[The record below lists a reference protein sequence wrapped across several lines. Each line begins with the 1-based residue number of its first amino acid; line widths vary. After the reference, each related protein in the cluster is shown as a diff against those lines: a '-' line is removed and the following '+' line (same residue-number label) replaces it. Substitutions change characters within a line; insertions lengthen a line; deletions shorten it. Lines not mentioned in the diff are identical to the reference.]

1 MSTAM
6 PKKPDE
12 ASHIENRVRALIVDD
27 EAMGRSLLRCLL
39 RSIDEVE
46 VIDEAET
53 ASEAV
58 QKITALRPD
67 LVFMDIEMPG
77 GNGID
82 LLYGLPS
89 QPFVIF
95 VTAHAEFVLPALEF
109 QVIDY
114 LLKPVQQQRLVGS
127 VIRARQRI
135 SERRLAGLATR
146 IATAASGLR
155 FEPAAADAAPQA
167 KYASQIVIRIRRRI
181 FWLDVGDIAWIE
193 GASQYCQV
201 HATSGDYMLSRS
213 LASFESELDP
223 QRFFRVHRSAIV
235 NMAHVREIR
244 SSGDAGHHLY
254 LQGGQAVPISR
265 SRRDVRRKL
274 VEAIAGLGSGAN
286 SALAG
291 DGFSRR

>member
-1 MSTAM
+1 MLIEQNET
-6 PKKPDE
+6 
-12 ASHIENRVRALIVDD
+12 SHIGNRVRALIVDD
-27 EAMGRSLLRCLL
+27 EEMGRSLLRCLL
-39 RSIDEVE
+39 RSIDGVE
-46 VIDEAET
+46 VIDEATT

-114 LLKPVQQQRLVGS
+114 LLKPVQPQRLAGS

-146 IATAASGLR
+146 IANATSGLH
-155 FEPAAADAAPQA
+155 FEPAAAGAAPRA
-167 KYASQIVIRIRRRI
+167 RYASQIIIRIRRRI

-193 GASQYCQV
+193 GASQYCRI
-201 HATSGDYMLSRS
+201 HATSGSYMLSRS

-235 NMAHVREIR
+235 NLAHVREIR

-254 LQGGQAVPISR
+254 LRGGQAVPISR
-265 SRRDVRRKL
+265 ARSDVRKKL
-274 VEAIAGLGSGAN
+274 IEAIGELGLGVH
-286 SALAG
+286 SAKEQWP
-291 DGFSRR
+291 

>member
-6 PKKPDE
+6 PMKLND
-12 ASHIENRVRALIVDD
+12 ANHIDNRVRALIVDD
-27 EAMGRSLLRCLL
+27 EEMGRSLLRCLL
-39 RSIDEVE
+39 RSIDDVD
-46 VIDEAET
+46 VIDEAAT

-58 QKITALRPD
+58 QKITGLQPD

-95 VTAHAEFVLPALEF
+95 VTAHAEFVLPALEH

-114 LLKPVQQQRLVGS
+114 LLKPVQQQRLLGS

-146 IATAASGLR
+146 IASATSGLH
-155 FEPAAADAAPQA
+155 FEPVAAGAAPRA
-167 KYASQIVIRIRRRI
+167 KYASQIIIRIRRRI

-193 GASQYCQV
+193 GASQYCRI

-244 SSGDAGHHLY
+244 SSGDAGHYLY
-254 LQGGQAVPISR
+254 LRGGQAVPISR
-265 SRRDVRRKL
+265 TRRDVRKKL
-274 VEAIAGLGSGAN
+274 IEAIGKLGLGS
-286 SALAG
+286 S